1 MWQVI
6 DVVALN
12 VILVVFLI
20 VCALVVERTKDLI
33 CAVIIF
39 SAYSL
44 MMSVLWWVLK
54 TPDVALTEAAIGAG
68 VTTIILI
75 AVIGRTKRYE
85 K

>member
-1 MWQVI
+1 MEW
-6 DVVALN
+6 LN

-20 VCALVVERTKDLI
+20 VSAIAVERTRDLLS
-33 CAVIIF
+33 AVIIF

-44 MMSVLWWVLK
+44 MMSVLWLILK

-68 VTTIILI
+68 VNCILFI
-75 AVIGRTKRYE
+75 AVISRTKRFE